1 MKKIATSVMAYG
13 ISALL
18 LIAIVSV
25 LALFGGFIMKFFG
38 FQYDSLPSIILF
50 FVFTGLLGFPIEVIA
65 MITPRALLSHHKLS
79 LTAAKVLFIILD
91 SASTVLVMTMVDFAM
106 DSVKASGLAILVIA
120 VIIALS
126 SMSDVKPKI
135 DDTV

>member
-79 LTAAKVLFIILD
+79 LTAAKVLFTILD
-91 SASTVLVMTMVDFAM
+91 SASTVLVMTTVDFAM